1 MKKIEIVK
9 PSTYFCQQTPKLRM
23 AKTALLHTLKRHSMD
38 LLVWV
43 GIYIFLFVGGSR
55 YDVKAS
61 VILSALAVSGM
72 LLITLLAKKV
82 LIPRYLDKGN
92 QFAYILFSSLIL
104 ILMTWGTV
112 TIEIWV
118 FDHVVVNEL
127 PRNNQLIYPIF
138 KSTILLGAAYFMA
151 TIEHST
157 AKTQEMTQKAERL
170 EYEKSQMELRFLKS
184 QINPHFLF
192 NALNNIYSMVYTR
205 DENAPES
212 ILHLSAMLRYV
223 TDDCLAEK
231 VPVEKEIQYIENFL
245 SFQRMR
251 IGESRNVTFIKQI
264 EQTHALIP
272 PMILQPFIENCFK
285 HSRIE
290 ANKEGYIHI
299 ELSLSHNTLHFVTE
313 NSIAP
318 LLTARTGTTSTTG
331 STGSTSAASPT
342 GPTSRT
348 GGVGI
353 GNVKQR
359 LELTFPNQYTLSIE
373 PSENR
378 FRTELTLKFNG

>member
-1 MKKIEIVK
+1 MEIK
-9 PSTYFCQQTPKLRM
+9 APRTYICQQTLKQRM
-23 AKTALLHTLKRHSMD
+23 AKYPLLQRLKANSID
-38 LLVWV
+38 LLVWT
-43 GIYIFLFVGGSR
+43 GIYLFLFIGGSR
-55 YDVKAS
+55 YDIKAS
-61 VILSALAVSGM
+61 AILSALSIAGM

-92 QFAYILFSSLIL
+92 QFAYVLISSIIL
-104 ILMTWGTV
+104 IIMTWGTV
-112 TIEIWV
+112 AFERWLFTHI
-118 FDHVVVNEL
+118 VVNDF

-151 TIEHST
+151 TIEHSM
-157 AKTQEMTQKAERL
+157 AKTKEMTQRAAQL

-205 DENAPES
+205 DENAAES

-231 VPVEKEIQYIENFL
+231 VPVEKEVQYIENFL
-245 SFQRMR
+245 SFQKMR

-290 ANKEGYIHI
+290 ANKEGYIRI
-299 ELSLSHNTLHFVTE
+299 ELTLRNNTLHLLTE
-313 NSIAP
+313 NSVAPQIA
-318 LLTARTGTTSTTG
+318 TSKG
-331 STGSTSAASPT
+331 
-342 GPTSRT
+342 RT

-353 GNVKQR
+353 ANVKQR
-359 LELTFPNQYTLSIE
+359 LELTFPGQYTLHIE
-373 PSENR
+373 QADKQ
-378 FRTELTLKFNG
+378 FRSELTLTFNG

>member
-1 MKKIEIVK
+1 
-9 PSTYFCQQTPKLRM
+9 M
-23 AKTALLHTLKRHSMD
+23 AKTALLHTLKHHSMD

-61 VILSALAVSGM
+61 AILSALAVSGM

-192 NALNNIYSMVYTR
+192 NALNTII
-205 DENAPES
+205 A
-212 ILHLSAMLRYV
+212 ILRIDSARCKDLLIHLSNFFRKNLKRGN
-223 TDDCLAEK
+223 DLATLE
-231 VPVEKEIQYIENFL
+231 EIGRA
-245 SFQRMR
+245 SC
-251 IGESRNVTFIKQI
+251 GERV
-264 EQTHALIP
+264 
-272 PMILQPFIENCFK
+272 
-285 HSRIE
+285 
-290 ANKEGYIHI
+290 
-299 ELSLSHNTLHFVTE
+299 
-313 NSIAP
+313 
-318 LLTARTGTTSTTG
+318 
-331 STGSTSAASPT
+331 
-342 GPTSRT
+342 
-348 GGVGI
+348 
-353 GNVKQR
+353 
-359 LELTFPNQYTLSIE
+359 
-373 PSENR
+373 
-378 FRTELTLKFNG
+378 